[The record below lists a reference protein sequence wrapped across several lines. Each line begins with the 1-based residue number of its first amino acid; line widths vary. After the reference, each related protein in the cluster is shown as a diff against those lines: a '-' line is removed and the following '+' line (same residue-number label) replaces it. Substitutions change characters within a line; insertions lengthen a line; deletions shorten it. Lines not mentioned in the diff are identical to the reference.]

1 MSDGTS
7 NVILIDPNTFNINN
21 RIVNSIPQY
30 QNMYIFVELI
40 AKRKGRTVIEINGS
54 SSTTEDLIKINLLGN
69 NQDDNNNLNKLKF
82 TTNYYDGSTGK
93 KTTFDSF
100 GISNINVK
108 INSSYIPQVNI
119 QFVDI
124 RGLSFFNQ

>member
-40 AKRKGRTVIEINGS
+40 AKT
-54 SSTTEDLIKINLLGN
+54 
-69 NQDDNNNLNKLKF
+69 
-82 TTNYYDGSTGK
+82 
-93 KTTFDSF
+93 
-100 GISNINVK
+100 
-108 INSSYIPQVNI
+108 
-119 QFVDI
+119 
-124 RGLSFFNQ
+124 